1 MRYEDDTTTQHS
13 LSFWE
18 ILRIFWC
25 KERVDTWFHAIF
37 STPART
43 EVCQNLLC
51 LCPNAHAYWERA
63 YFALKPIR
71 ISDDKKRLD
80 VQFFWLSS
88 NPYVPRINILQAP
101 SLSAPDH
108 GPNLARL
115 FNHETI
121 SQICSGDEIS
131 LETDDPVLRPLPNF
145 MLLEMQWF
153 LHRVT
158 AMSGAAEPQDDFHDK
173 DRDNDVVSALQDR
186 LDMYTEDD
194 WDMYTDDD
202 SGMEIE
208 ELPATDHFEEGHSLA
223 PPFGVHTFEHM
234 VTLRGG
240 VGHRE
245 KEDHKGEDHE
255 GEGSE
260 GDEQG
265 SS

>member
-1 MRYEDDTTTQHS
+1 M
-13 LSFWE
+13 FWST
-18 ILRIFWC
+18 
-25 KERVDTWFHAIF
+25 ERVNIWFHAVF

-80 VQFFWLSS
+80 VQFFWLSL
-88 NPYVPRINILQAP
+88 NPHVPRIDILQAP

-108 GPNLARL
+108 GPNLTRL

-131 LETDDPVLRPLPNF
+131 LETDDPVLRPLPDF
-145 MLLEMQWF
+145 RLLEMQWF

-158 AMSGAAEPQDDFHDK
+158 AMSGAAETQDDFHDK
-173 DRDNDVVSALQDR
+173 DRNNDTVPAWQDQ

-194 WDMYTDDD
+194 WDM
-202 SGMEIE
+202 EIE
-208 ELPATDHFEEGHSLA
+208 EFPATE
-223 PPFGVHTFEHM
+223 
-234 VTLRGG
+234 
-240 VGHRE
+240 
-245 KEDHKGEDHE
+245 
-255 GEGSE
+255 
-260 GDEQG
+260 
-265 SS
+265 